1 MEFRG
6 EPLMDIIFRPDP
18 RDGDD
23 AVYRRRPNN
32 ASPHSNRAHRVLTQ
46 FQRITPETRSRS
58 WAIALARTDGG
69 LSFYEAGATFFVFD
83 DFSTLL
89 LEGDKLYLGDILPKN
104 FFEHP
109 HA

>member
-1 MEFRG
+1 
-6 EPLMDIIFRPDP
+6 MDIIFRPDP

-23 AVYRRRPNN
+23 AVYRPRPNN

-46 FQRITPETRSRS
+46 FQRISPETRSRS

-69 LSFYEAGATFFVFD
+69 LSFYGAGATFFVFD
-83 DFSTLL
+83 DFSTLF
-89 LEGDKLYLGDILPKN
+89 LEGDKLRFGGILPRT

-109 HA
+109 SAERVFL